1 MERFGINSR
10 GDCGGRV
17 EETKFCYE
25 FRATLCF
32 VGDLRILSIDVLVSY
47 IFQFLELV
55 GINPK
60 FKYYKGN

>member
-1 MERFGINSR
+1 
-10 GDCGGRV
+10 V